1 MPHSKLYLIE
11 AVKNKG
17 GSQSKEMIDKSL
29 FLDDVSFMNIST
41 LAKILGVSINELR
54 NTGVKEN
61 IYGFA
66 GRNTRIPYNS
76 AVEITR
82 VLKPDKLSRLK
93 NDDKIYLPASL
104 TVNDFAEALGRP
116 VGVIIKT
123 LLLNGVMATLNE
135 KIDFDTASLIAQEIG
150 IEVYPAD
157 PDMFEKSTGED
168 LQLIKNVE
176 YDTPEDKKKY
186 VSRPPVVTIMGHVDH
201 GKTTLLDT
209 IRKSNIVSSEAGS
222 ITQHISSYQITYKN
236 KKVTFV
242 DTPGHSAFT
251 AMRARGSQLADFI
264 ILVVSATEGVKPQT
278 VEVIERAKLSKTP
291 VLVAINKIDLPE
303 ADIER
308 TKQDIAKF
316 GLIPEEWGGEAPFI
330 PISAKHSTN
339 LDVVLDNIFLQA
351 ELLDLKGE
359 IDCPGQA
366 VIIESHLDK
375 QLGVVSTILVTKD
388 TLNVGDY
395 IRCSEYVGKIR
406 KLESSEGK
414 NLTEAHIS
422 EPVLLVGLPEVC
434 DIGEVIIK
442 YKNQKDAQI
451 AASLE
456 KAKVIN
462 KKTVINSGITQND
475 DNEINVILKADVNG
489 SLEALKESI
498 IKIPQDQVRVNIK
511 SESVGEI
518 NENDIEFSKTTNS
531 TILAFNTK
539 LNLKASSSIKNK
551 PVSLVQSNIIYVL
564 LEWVEESI
572 LKNVKHEV
580 KTQILGKAEVLA
592 LFKSDKS
599 NIQVLGGEVK
609 EGKILSNKELKL
621 IRSDKEIAR
630 LEIHELQKNKT
641 KVSEVN
647 ISQQFGLAVSGKIK
661 VQKGDYLVSFDETV
675 VS

>member
-1 MPHSKLYLIE
+1 MIE